1 MKNYTNWI
9 IKNIDYVCKIFG
21 KRLAGSE
28 NVKKAN
34 DYVASLLSDWVD
46 EIKREKF
53 SMHPTAWSKSILL
66 QCQCGLLS
74 IICLWI
80 SHFFPSLIFNAA
92 ILILLIIWALSWV
105 CEYILY
111 MRLTDFCYKKKE
123 GENIFAVRKAGE
135 ETRQRVIIC
144 THIDAAYEM
153 PFFLYMKAWMIYLL
167 IALADGGLIFFLI
180 SSALNTFGL
189 ISELATIELCIA
201 MIFTACSLI
210 LFLFFINWKMVSP
223 GANDNLTGCFVAL
236 SLLKELSENNERMKY
251 TDVCCLITDGEEA
264 GLRGS
269 FAYVESHKQDL
280 LETNSIVI
288 AADTFNDKKELMVYH
303 RGINFTQKNS
313 LQVCELLRLGAK
325 QCGIDL
331 PYTDFYPGAT
341 DAEAF
346 SRNGIRAAAICG
358 NTHKPSRTY
367 HTRYDIPESLNAD
380 AIEAARNIL
389 KESIRIFD
397 NMEGV

>member
-123 GENIFAVRKAGE
+123 
-135 ETRQRVIIC
+135 
-144 THIDAAYEM
+144 
-153 PFFLYMKAWMIYLL
+153 
-167 IALADGGLIFFLI
+167 
-180 SSALNTFGL
+180 
-189 ISELATIELCIA
+189 
-201 MIFTACSLI
+201 
-210 LFLFFINWKMVSP
+210 
-223 GANDNLTGCFVAL
+223 
-236 SLLKELSENNERMKY
+236 
-251 TDVCCLITDGEEA
+251 
-264 GLRGS
+264 
-269 FAYVESHKQDL
+269 
-280 LETNSIVI
+280 
-288 AADTFNDKKELMVYH
+288 
-303 RGINFTQKNS
+303 
-313 LQVCELLRLGAK
+313 
-325 QCGIDL
+325 
-331 PYTDFYPGAT
+331 
-341 DAEAF
+341 
-346 SRNGIRAAAICG
+346 
-358 NTHKPSRTY
+358 
-367 HTRYDIPESLNAD
+367 
-380 AIEAARNIL
+380 
-389 KESIRIFD
+389 
-397 NMEGV
+397 